1 MKRIIKNIVLCNV
14 AIAILLVSSCKDFL
28 TEEPVN
34 STYSEAFW
42 KSSRDLSSALAG
54 NYALMRNVMNTGNWN
69 PSPSYFM
76 YGDAVAKQYFTI
88 QYTGDGLEGI
98 QNGDYTFQYNVESF
112 ADWRRFFKSITMS
125 NIILNR
131 VPKVDDALL
140 DDVANPDKFKNKVMG
155 EAHFLRALAYFMM
168 VRVWGDVPLVT
179 QEYEDPI
186 SAEELPRSPKTDVM
200 KQIEADCLKA
210 IEFLDWNYTSQND
223 AKVTANKGSAQ
234 ALLAHL
240 YLWRATTTNVTV
252 DQPIMADIDKAEIA
266 INAITANGMYSL
278 TDTANYYN
286 TFVGKSREG
295 IFEIA
300 INDDLREGSNLHI
313 ANMFLRTSQI
323 AYYGTN
329 SRCYVNSEYLSN
341 HFYKMGKV
349 WDWYWN
355 STIGEWEWRE
365 GDVRVID
372 DGDVRYRK
380 NFTDLDTERPTCIK
394 YHNVKYRNAAQK
406 QDAFISNNIIVFRL
420 SDMMLLKAEIALY
433 RGNTRAAIDIIN
445 SFRKRNGADPTA
457 MLANTLTNDE
467 VFYEY
472 ALERGKEMYLEG
484 HIMFDLI
491 RTRQYKNFVGW
502 LSESRFKQEGFYWP
516 INPALFKN
524 NNKLVQTS
532 YWRGKL

>member
-1 MKRIIKNIVLCNV
+1 MKRIIKMIVMSNI
-14 AIAILLVSSCKDFL
+14 AIAILLCSSCKDFL

-42 KSSRDLSSALAG
+42 KSSRDLNSALAG
-54 NYALMRNVMNTGNWN
+54 NYALVRDVLNSGNWN
-69 PSPSYFM
+69 PSPRYYM
-76 YGDAVAKQYFTI
+76 YGDAVAKYYFTM
-88 QYTGDGLEGI
+88 QYVGDGLEGI
-98 QNGDYTFQYNVESF
+98 QDGDYTFQYNVENL
-112 ADWRRFFKSITMS
+112 ADWRKFYKSISMS

-131 VPKVDDALL
+131 IPKVEESLL
-140 DDVANPDKFKNKVMG
+140 NDVANPEKFKNEIIG
-155 EAHFLRALAYFMM
+155 EAHFLRAFMYFMM
-168 VRVWGDVPLVT
+168 VRVWGDVPIVT
-179 QEYEDPI
+179 EEYEDPI
-186 SAEELPRSPKTDVM
+186 TAEELARSPKAEVM
-200 KQIEADCLKA
+200 KLIEEDCLKA
-210 IEFLDWNYTSQND
+210 IELLDWNYTNQND

-240 YLWRATTTNVTV
+240 YLWRATTSNITV
-252 DQPIMADIDKAEIA
+252 DQPIMSDIDKAETA
-266 INAITANGMYSL
+266 INAIIGSGMYSL
-278 TDTANYYN
+278 TDTANYYS
-286 TFVGKSREG
+286 TFEGKSKEG

-300 INDDLREGSNLHI
+300 INDELREGTNLHV
-313 ANMFLRTSQI
+313 ANLFLRTSHI
-323 AYYGTN
+323 SYYGNN
-329 SRCYVNSEYLSN
+329 SRCYVNNEYLTN
-341 HFYKMGKV
+341 HFYKIVKK

-355 STIGEWEWRE
+355 SNIGQWEWLE
-365 GDVRVID
+365 GEVKGVDEQ
-372 DGDVRYRK
+372 DVRYRK

-394 YHNVKYRNAAQK
+394 YSDVSYRNAAQK
-406 QDAFISNNIIVFRL
+406 LDAFINNNIIVFRL

-445 SFRKRNGADPTA
+445 SFRTRNGADKTA
-457 MLANTLTNDE
+457 QLATTLTNDE

-484 HIMFDLI
+484 HLMYDLI

-524 NNKLVQTS
+524 NNKLTQTS

>member
-1 MKRIIKNIVLCNV
+1 MCNV
-14 AIAILLVSSCKDFL
+14 AIALLLSSSCKDFL

-54 NYALMRNVMNTGNWN
+54 NYALIRDVLNSGNWN
-69 PSPSYFM
+69 PSPRYYM
-76 YGDAVAKQYFTI
+76 YGDAVARHYFTM

-98 QNGDYTFQYNVESF
+98 QNGDYTFQYNIENF
-112 ADWRRFFKSITMS
+112 GDWRKFYKAISMS

-131 VPKVDDALL
+131 VPKVDVSLL
-140 DDVANPDKFKNKVMG
+140 SDVANPEKFKNEILG
-155 EAHFLRALAYFMM
+155 EAYFLRAFAYFNM

-179 QEYEDPI
+179 VEYEDPI
-186 SAEELPRSPKTDVM
+186 SEEELPRSPKAEVM
-200 KQIEADCLKA
+200 KQIEADCQQA
-210 IEFLDWNYTSQND
+210 ISLLDWNYTSQND

-252 DQPIMADIDKAEIA
+252 DQPIMADIDKAETA
-266 INAITANGMYSL
+266 INSIISSGMYSL
-278 TDTANYYN
+278 TDTSNYYS
-286 TFVGKSREG
+286 TFEGKSREG

-300 INDDLREGSNLHI
+300 INDELREGTNMHI
-313 ANMFLRTSQI
+313 ANMFLRTSHI

-329 SRCYVNSEYLSN
+329 SRCYVNADYLSN
-341 HFYKMGKV
+341 HFYKTVLK

-365 GDVRVID
+365 GESRGID
-372 DGDVRYRK
+372 DQDVRYRK
-380 NFTDLDTERPTCIK
+380 NFTDLETDRPTCIK
-394 YHNVKYRNAAQK
+394 YSDVSYRNAAQK
-406 QDAFISNNIIVFRL
+406 QDAYISNNIIVFRL

-433 RGNTRAAIDIIN
+433 RGQTKTAIDVIN
-445 SFRKRNGADPTA
+445 SFRKRNGADISAQLPQ
-457 MLANTLTNDE
+457 TLTNDE
-467 VFYEY
+467 AFYEY

-484 HIMFDLI
+484 HLMFDLI

-516 INPALFKN
+516 VNPALFKN
-524 NNKLVQTS
+524 NSKLTQTS
-532 YWRGKL
+532 YWRGKI